1 MSRSL
6 LTPPRRARLTPTRR
20 TLLTGIGLGAAG
32 LGITAC
38 GAPGG
43 GSDDASDPVRTGFS
57 QADLEVPAKY
67 EDRTPILFWA
77 PFTGNLYTE
86 VQDLLK
92 RFNESQDDIVAISE
106 SQGSYADLNQK
117 FTAALQAKAVP
128 DIVCFPEMQWLQ
140 FYFSSAL
147 APLDGYFD
155 DDWNLDVYL
164 PNYVNEGKAAGSTY
178 VVPFARSNPL
188 FYYNK
193 TQYTKLG
200 LPEEGPKTWDDLAE
214 FAPELTK
221 VKVDGKPLAAMTF
234 GAEDEWFGQA
244 DIWAFGGKN
253 SEDFEVTINQDA
265 GVEWLEWQRK
275 FIHEDKFAY
284 MAKASGTDF
293 TTGIS
298 AGTRGST
305 ASLRGFTDEADFEV
319 GAAFMLG
326 QVNAPTKVPTGGS
339 GLSIVRGDSKDRQD
353 ACAELFRFLAEPENS
368 ARWHKGTGYV
378 PIVKAAKDTTIVKDL
393 VKQDPNFKVAL
404 DQLENAHTADRTN
417 WFQGA
422 VTEIA
427 AAMAQVYGDDKDAKP
442 VLDALAPKL
451 QKVLDDNREDI
462 EKVIG

>member
-1 MSRSL
+1 MSRPL
-6 LTPPRRARLTPTRR
+6 LTPSRRLAAPSRR
-20 TLLTGIGLGAAG
+20 TLLTGLGLGALGLGAA
-32 LGITAC
+32 AC

-43 GSDDASDPVRTGFS
+43 SDDASEPVRDGFS
-57 QADLEVPAKY
+57 QADLEIPAKY
-67 EDRTPILFWA
+67 KGRTAILFWA
-77 PFTGNLYTE
+77 PFTGNLYAEIQKLFTT
-86 VQDLLK
+86 
-92 RFNESQDDIVAISE
+92 FNESQDDIVAISE

-117 FTAALQAKAVP
+117 FTASLQAKAVP

-140 FYFSSAL
+140 FYFASAL
-147 APLDGYFD
+147 APLDDYFD
-155 DDWNLDVYL
+155 NDWNLDVYL
-164 PNYVNEGKAAGSTY
+164 PNYVGEGKAAGSTY

-188 FYYNK
+188 YYFNK
-193 TQYTKLG
+193 TLYKKLG
-200 LPEEGPKTWDDLAE
+200 LPEEGPKTWDELAE
-214 FAPELTK
+214 FAPEITK
-221 VKVDGKPLAAMTF
+221 VQVDGKPMAAMTF
-234 GAEDEWFGQA
+234 SSADEWFGQA
-244 DIWAFGGKN
+244 DIWAFGGQN
-253 SEDFEVTINQDA
+253 SKDFEVTINQDP

-275 FIHEDKFAY
+275 FIHEDKFTY
-284 MAKASGTDF
+284 MAKSSGTDF

-339 GLSIVRGDSKDRQD
+339 GLSIVRSDSKDRQD

-368 ARWHKGTGYV
+368 AQWHKGTGYV
-378 PIVKAAKDTTIVKDL
+378 PIVKAAKDTSIVKDL
-393 VKQDPNFKVAL
+393 VKEDPNFKVAL

-427 AAMAQVYGDDKDAKP
+427 AAMAQVYGDNNEAKP

-451 QKVLDDNREDI
+451 QEVLDDNREDI
-462 EKVIG
+462 EKVLG